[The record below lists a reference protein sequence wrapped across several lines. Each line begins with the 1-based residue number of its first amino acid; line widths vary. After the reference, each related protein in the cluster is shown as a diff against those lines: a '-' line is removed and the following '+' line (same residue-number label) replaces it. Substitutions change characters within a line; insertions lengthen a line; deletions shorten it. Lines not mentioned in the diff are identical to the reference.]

1 MSCRE
6 ATPVE
11 TQLWGDT
18 WQGSRGK
25 LGNDGRNKS
34 RLELQDFIFKRI
46 WGFSLFYKILSSCS
60 NLAWR
65 TSVCLFILA
74 FKFDSQLIW
83 ALEKVWSSSRV
94 CGLLGFFYVWELKW
108 NNFSISGVTGSSIGS
123 SLGCLCFKVTP
134 EK

>member
-1 MSCRE
+1 M
-6 ATPVE
+6 E
-11 TQLWGDT
+11 TQL

-25 LGNDGRNKS
+25 LGNDGGSKS

-74 FKFDSQLIW
+74 FKFDSHVDL
-83 ALEKVWSSSRV
+83 
-94 CGLLGFFYVWELKW
+94 GLGKGLVFFQGLWVVGFFLC
-108 NNFSISGVTGSSIGS
+108 
-123 SLGCLCFKVTP
+123 LGIKV
-134 EK
+134 E